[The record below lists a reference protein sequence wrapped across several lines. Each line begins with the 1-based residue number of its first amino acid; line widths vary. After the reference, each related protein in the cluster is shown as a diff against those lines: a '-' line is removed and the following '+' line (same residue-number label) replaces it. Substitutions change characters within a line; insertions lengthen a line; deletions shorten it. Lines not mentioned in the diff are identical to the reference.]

1 MSRSSPS
8 SAECYERLA
17 GRGDDEEEELGPVTS
32 HRSESVLLIDTNT
45 CSNFKKSAAVHITGG
60 EA

>member
-8 SAECYERLA
+8 SSECYEHLA
-17 GRGDDEEEELGPVTS
+17 GRGDDEEEESGPVTS
-32 HRSESVLLIDTNT
+32 HRSESVLLIDTKA
-45 CSNFKKSAAVHITGG
+45 CSNFKKSATIHITGS